1 MVRPVAGLP
10 SIKNGPV
17 WVACNMNWL
26 ATKPPPA
33 SPRLITS
40 SRRSGKALNNGLKKS
55 GRAFPFRGWSRSHT
69 SLRERIK
76 VERSLVLNVIAKA
89 PLAAHKYASLEEHG
103 VSTSKPVLG

>member
-40 SRRSGKALNNGLKKS
+40 SRRSGKALNNDLKKS
-55 GRAFPFRGWSRSHT
+55 ARAFPFRSHT